1 VDKADIVSIDR
12 LGMYVKMTN
21 QFGSSKVRVPFVRPV
36 ADRKDLKQIFV
47 DMTNES
53 AGARA

>member
-1 VDKADIVSIDR
+1 MSIDR